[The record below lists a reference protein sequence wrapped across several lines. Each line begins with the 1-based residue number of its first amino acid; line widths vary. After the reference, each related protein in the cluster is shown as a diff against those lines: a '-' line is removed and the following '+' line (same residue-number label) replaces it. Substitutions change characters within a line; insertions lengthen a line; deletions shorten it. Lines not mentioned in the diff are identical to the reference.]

1 MHPILFLAFASVSAV
16 SFVGFFPSCDIYPAD
31 PSTGKVCTA
40 WEHSSDEHSSAQKQQ
55 QAECSIGWEGAA
67 MEKVKK
73 KSGQVEGAQRGHQEE
88 QKPWGGILR
97 LC

>member
-1 MHPILFLAFASVSAV
+1 MHPFILSRLLSIHCVP
-16 SFVGFFPSCDIYPAD
+16 G
-31 PSTGKVCTA
+31 TA
-40 WEHSSDEHSSAQKQQ
+40 WEHSSDKHSSAQKQQ
-55 QAECSIGWEGAA
+55 QTECSIGWEGAA